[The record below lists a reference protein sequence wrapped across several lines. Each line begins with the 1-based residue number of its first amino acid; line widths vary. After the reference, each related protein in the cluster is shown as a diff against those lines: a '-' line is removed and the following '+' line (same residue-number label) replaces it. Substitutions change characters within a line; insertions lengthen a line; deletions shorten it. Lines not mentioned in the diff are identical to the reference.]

1 MIISIIIIALSSI
14 GMLLFARLMFYE
26 SKKSTNKIIKVLY
39 AIAGIAMSI
48 AAVSMSAKFIP
59 LEMAH
64 HM

>member
-14 GMLLFARLMFYE
+14 GMLLFARLMFHE

-39 AIAGIAMSI
+39 AIAGVTMLIV
-48 AAVSMSAKFIP
+48 AVSVSAKFIP
-59 LEMAH
+59 LEMVH